1 MYNLSYLWIIWKS
14 ILPFWVTFN
23 STSLRYQR
31 TMLNFLLFGFFDQF
45 LPPTHTLIKE
55 IVCEYLC
62 YILVMSGLPLPSQWV
77 ANPGNSGLQVEDAAI
92 GCVCVCVCVLS
103 CSVMSECPTLY
114 KPIDCSPP
122 VSSVHGISR
131 QEYWRGLPF
140 PSPGDLPDPG
150 IEPRSPSL
158 QTDSLPSES
167 PGKPILIAD

>member
-92 GCVCVCVCVLS
+92 GCVCVCVCVCVCAQLLS
-103 CSVMSECPTLY
+103 HVQLFEAPWTVAY
-114 KPIDCSPP
+114 QVPVPIEFFRP
-122 VSSVHGISR
+122 
-131 QEYWRGLPF
+131 
-140 PSPGDLPDPG
+140 
-150 IEPRSPSL
+150 
-158 QTDSLPSES
+158 
-167 PGKPILIAD
+167 

>member
-31 TMLNFLLFGFFDQF
+31 TMLNFLLFVFFDQF

-92 GCVCVCVCVLS
+92 GCVCVCVC
-103 CSVMSECPTLY
+103 SVAQSCPTLWGAM
-114 KPIDCSPP
+114 DC
-122 VSSVHGISR
+122 
-131 QEYWRGLPF
+131 
-140 PSPGDLPDPG
+140 
-150 IEPRSPSL
+150 
-158 QTDSLPSES
+158 SLPSSCAHRIFQAIILEWSAISYSREYSKSRIQPTS
-167 PGKPILIAD
+167 PVACKRGASNLSFYLT